1 MKKWA
6 LIFLTFITISVFAQD
21 ILKLKKEKPHKD
33 YENIL
38 VKKVSDDKNQTSF
51 MIWVKD
57 DVKMHKHAYHTENLY
72 VVSGKGELTVSGV
85 VVKIKKGDYLTIP
98 KNTPHA
104 LKVTSFK
111 PIQVLSIQSPR
122 FVGNDRIFIQK

>member
-1 MKKWA
+1 MKIWI
-6 LIFLTFITISVFAQD
+6 LILLTFVTISVFAQD

-98 KNTPHA
+98 KNTTHA

-122 FVGNDRIFIQK
+122 FVGNDRIFIEK

>member
-1 MKKWA
+1 MKKSLLIA
-6 LIFLTFITISVFAQD
+6 LAFITLGAFAQG
-21 ILKLKKEKPHKD
+21 ILKLKKQKPHKEF
-33 YENIL
+33 ENIL

-57 DVKMHKHAYHTENLY
+57 EVKLHKHAYHTENLY
-72 VVSGKGELTVSGV
+72 VVSGKGQFTVGE
-85 VVKIKKGDYLTIP
+85 KTILIKKGDYFTIP
-98 KNTPHA
+98 LGIPHS

-122 FVGNDRIFIQK
+122 FIGNDRIFIN

>member
-1 MKKWA
+1 MKKGL
-6 LIFLTFITISVFAQD
+6 LIILAFITLSVFAQD

-33 YENIL
+33 FENIL
-38 VKKVSDDKNQTSF
+38 VKKMSDDKNQTSF

-57 DVKMHKHAYHTENLY
+57 DVKLHKHAYHTENLY
-72 VVSGKGELTVSGV
+72 VIAGKGELTISGV
-85 VVKIKKGDYLTIP
+85 TTTIKKGDYLTIP

-122 FVGNDRIFIQK
+122 FVGNDRIFIK

>member
-1 MKKWA
+1 MKKGL
-6 LIFLTFITISVFAQD
+6 LIILAFITLSVFAQD

-33 YENIL
+33 FENIH
-38 VKKVSDDKNQTSF
+38 VKKMSDDKNQTSF

-57 DVKMHKHAYHTENLY
+57 DVKLHKHAYHTENLY
-72 VVSGKGELTVSGV
+72 VIAGKGELTISGV
-85 VVKIKKGDYLTIP
+85 TTTIKKGDYLTIP

-122 FVGNDRIFIQK
+122 FVGNDRIFIK

>member
-1 MKKWA
+1 MKKGL
-6 LIFLTFITISVFAQD
+6 LIILAFITLGVFAQD

-33 YENIL
+33 FENIL
-38 VKKVSDDKNQTSF
+38 VKKMSDDKNQTSF

-57 DVKMHKHAYHTENLY
+57 DVKLHKHAYHTENLY
-72 VVSGKGELTVSGV
+72 VIAGKGELTVSGV
-85 VVKIKKGDYLTIP
+85 TTTLKKGDYLTIP

-104 LKVTSFK
+104 LKVTSIK

-122 FVGNDRIFIQK
+122 FVGNDRIFIK